1 MDQDKRKNAPRPADE
16 AESQKDWIAEALR
29 IMAKLRAADGC
40 PWDREQTHQSLK
52 RYLVE
57 ESAEFL
63 DALDDRNDEAMRDEL
78 GDVFMQVIFHA
89 QIAAEQKRFDMQ
101 DVARGL
107 CEKLIRR
114 HPHVFGQAQADTPD
128 KVVVQW
134 DKIKQQERKDK
145 GSGQEAPK
153 SALHG
158 IPHHLP
164 ALWRAQKVQDK
175 AAKAGFDWPDAQGIL
190 DKIEEEF
197 LEVRQAMNAGDKAAV
212 GEEIGDLLFIVA
224 KLGRF
229 LGHSPEE
236 ALHKTIDKFSRR
248 FLRME
253 HWLQEQGKTMESC
266 TLAELEVLW
275 KKTKLEERASGS

>member
-1 MDQDKRKNAPRPADE
+1 MNQDKRVNNAGGDE
-16 AESQKDWIAEALR
+16 EQRDWLAEVVR
-29 IMAKLRAADGC
+29 IMAKLRAEDGC

-52 RYLVE
+52 RYLFE

-63 DALDDRNDEAMRDEL
+63 DALDDKNDEAMRDEL
-78 GDVFMQVIFHA
+78 GDVLMQVAFHA
-89 QIAAEQKRFDMQ
+89 QIAAEQKRFDLQ

-134 DKIKQQERKDK
+134 NQIKQQERKDK
-145 GSGQEAPK
+145 GSGPEPHQ

-158 IPHHLP
+158 IPRHLP

-190 DKIEEEF
+190 DKIEEE
-197 LEVRQAMNAGDKAAV
+197 LREVRQAMTAGDKAAT

-224 KLGRF
+224 KLSRF
-229 LGHSPEE
+229 VGLPPED
-236 ALHKTIDKFSRR
+236 ALHRTIDKFSRR
-248 FLRME
+248 FVCME
-253 HWLQEQGKTMESC
+253 QWLQEEGKTIESC
-266 TLAELEVLW
+266 SLAKLEVLW
-275 KKTKLEERASGS
+275 QRAKSEEHASGS

>member
-1 MDQDKRKNAPRPADE
+1 MDQNERANTPNAAGGDDGPR
-16 AESQKDWIAEALR
+16 DWLAEAIR
-29 IMAKLRAADGC
+29 IMARLRAKDGC

-52 RYLVE
+52 RYLME

-63 DALDDRNDEAMRDEL
+63 DALDDQNDEAMRDEL
-78 GDVFMQVIFHA
+78 GDVFMQVVFHA
-89 QIAAEQKRFDMQ
+89 QIAAEEKRFDMQ

-134 DKIKQQERKDK
+134 DRIKQQERKDK
-145 GSGQEAPK
+145 GVAPESPT

-158 IPHHLP
+158 IPRHLP
-164 ALWRAQKVQDK
+164 ALQRAQKVQDK

-190 DKIEEEF
+190 DKIEEE
-197 LEVRQAMNAGDKAAV
+197 LTEVRQAMTSGDKAAA
-212 GEEIGDLLFIVA
+212 GEEIGDLLFVVA
-224 KLGRF
+224 KLSRF

-236 ALHKTIDKFSRR
+236 ALHKTTDKFSRR

-253 HWLQEQGKTMESC
+253 QWLQEQGKTVDSC

-275 KKTKLEERASGS
+275 QRAKSEERASGA

>member
-1 MDQDKRKNAPRPADE
+1 MAQDRNTDAPHADGGD
-16 AESQKDWIAEALR
+16 ESRKDWLAEVVR
-29 IMAKLRAADGC
+29 IMARLRARDGC

-52 RYLVE
+52 RFLME

-63 DALDDRNDEAMRDEL
+63 DAVDEGSDDGMCEEL
-78 GDVFMQVIFHA
+78 GDVLMQVAFHA
-89 QIAAEQKRFDMQ
+89 QIASEQKRFDLQ

-114 HPHVFGQAQADTPD
+114 HPHVFGQAQANTSDQ
-128 KVVVQW
+128 VVVQW
-134 DKIKQQERKDK
+134 DKIKQQEHKDA
-145 GSGQEAPK
+145 GHEPRK

-158 IPHHLP
+158 IPRHLP

-190 DKIEEEF
+190 DKIEEEL
-197 LEVRQAMNAGDKAAV
+197 LEVRQAMAAGDKAAA

-229 LGHSPEE
+229 LGHPPEE
-236 ALHKTIDKFSRR
+236 ALRGTIDKFSRR

-253 HWLQEQGKTMESC
+253 KWLQEQGKSMESC
-266 TLAELEVLW
+266 SLAELEVLW
-275 KKTKLEERASGS
+275 KRAKSEERASGS